1 MIRLEIMIYLHIRA
15 YPIAMMISFTLF
27 LVNYNL
33 LRPFTT
39 LDAEAQYYTLEE
51 VAGIETLQLNVGSL

>member
-1 MIRLEIMIYLHIRA
+1 MTRLEIMIYLHIPA